1 MHQEIEVAI
10 VNFLNQQANVAEL
23 ELLENWLKDASHDEE
38 FLLYVKTNYLL
49 DVQTK
54 DFDKNS
60 LLNELS
66 SRIQKHKV
74 IQLQTTVRRFM
85 KYASIVVLLIAAYL
99 ATQFFINSPT
109 TNSESALNE
118 VVLKSENGLITV
130 LQQDGEFTL
139 ENREGIALG
148 KKVNNTLV
156 YQENKANQRL
166 VYNTLTV
173 PYGKQFTVLL
183 SDGTSVQLNAGTS
196 IRFPENFLEGQERKV
211 FIEYGEA
218 FFDVAKDENNPF
230 IVHTNDMDIKVLGTQ
245 FNVSAYPED
254 EAVSTVLVE
263 GAVQLMDTSQQPKQA
278 LLQPGYQAVWKPQQA
293 AFEIREADIDL
304 HTGWRTG
311 RIVLKSLAF
320 HQMIT
325 KLQRHYDVQIQCNDA
340 QLMNEVIT
348 ATFDEEDIEDVLQL
362 INKIHPIHYTIN
374 GRTIQIESKSA
385 L

>member
-10 VNFLNQQANVAEL
+10 VNYLNQQANVAEM

-85 KYASIVVLLIAAYL
+85 KYASVVVLLIAAYL